1 MKFEGGSDE
10 AVGEHVLF
18 WMTAGLDVKG
28 LALQK
33 KLERIEV
40 GVSAMK
46 EALERAG
53 GGRWLLIPHE
63 PRRNLVRIQANSLL
77 EWVLIRGIDMDMH

>member
-1 MKFEGGSDE
+1 MP
-10 AVGEHVLF
+10 
-18 WMTAGLDVKG
+18 AGLDVKG

-53 GGRWLLIPHE
+53 GGRWLLD
-63 PRRNLVRIQANSLL
+63 SS
-77 EWVLIRGIDMDMH
+77 